1 MATITSLGVG
11 TNGALDSESIVTKL
25 VELEK
30 QPLKTLETKAT
41 YVQKQISA
49 LGQIKSQISALA
61 DAATAMATASAWTAR
76 NGSSSN
82 TSAAAITV
90 TSTAAATSFTLDVD
104 QLAKSQSV
112 ASAPITAGSA
122 VGAGTLVLR
131 LGKWATGPSVF
142 TPASGS
148 ADVSISVTASDTVA
162 SVAAKIN
169 ATNSGVVA
177 TAFNDGTQDRLL
189 LRSKDTGEASGFRL
203 QTTVDADTV
212 TNDDAGLSRLS
223 FDPETGA
230 FGMAGA
236 SAGTIQYGSDAKARI
251 NGLAVTSKSNTLT
264 GNIPGVTINLL
275 ATTTTNYGLPAEV
288 RTPATLT
295 VSEDVTP
302 AVKNVQAF
310 VTAYNALATT
320 LADITKYDDATKTAS
335 LFQGDST
342 VLSMQS
348 VLRSI
353 SGSISAG
360 SSAYQRL
367 ADVGLERQLDG
378 TLSLNTSKLAAAANN
393 GTELQKLFITDN
405 KNAQTNGFALKF
417 KDFAQGALA
426 TGGVA
431 KNKEDALESVLKR
444 NIEEQTRVTNRA
456 TAFETRL
463 RKQYTALD
471 AKMASLTALST
482 YVSQQVTTWNK
493 STG

>member
-1 MATITSLGVG
+1 MATISSLGIG
-11 TNGALDSESIVTKL
+11 SGLDSEAIVTKL
-25 VELEK
+25 VALEK
-30 QPLKTLETKAT
+30 QPLKALETKAT
-41 YVQKQISA
+41 FIQQQISA
-49 LGQIKSQISALA
+49 FGQIKSQFSALA
-61 DAATAMATASAWTAR
+61 DAAAAMSTASAWAAR

-82 TSAAAITV
+82 TNAAAITV

-112 ASAPITAGSA
+112 ASAPITAGST

-131 LGKWATGPSVF
+131 LGKWTTGPADF
-142 TPASGS
+142 TPSASS
-148 ADVSISVTASDTVA
+148 ADVSIDVTASDTVA
-162 SVAAKIN
+162 TIAAKIN

-189 LRSKDTGEASGFRL
+189 LRSKETGEASGFRV

-223 FDPETGA
+223 FDPESGA

-236 SAGTIQYGSDAKARI
+236 SAGAVQYGTDAKARI

-275 ATTTTNYGLPAEV
+275 ATTTTNYGLPGEV
-288 RTPATLT
+288 LAPATMT
-295 VSEDVTP
+295 VSEDVTL
-302 AVKNVQAF
+302 AVKNVQNF
-310 VTAYNALATT
+310 VTAYNALAQT

-342 VLSMQS
+342 IVGMQS
-348 VLRSI
+348 VLRSMA
-353 SGSISAG
+353 SSVSAG
-360 SSAYQRL
+360 SAYQRL
-367 ADVGLERQLDG
+367 ADVGLTRELDG
-378 TLSLNTSKLAAAANN
+378 TLSMNTTKLAAAANN

-417 KDFAQGALA
+417 KELAQGVLA
-426 TGGVA
+426 TGGAA
-431 KNKEDALESVLKR
+431 KNKGEALEGVLKR

-456 TAFETRL
+456 ASFEARL
-463 RKQYTALD
+463 RKQYSALD
-471 AKMASLTALST
+471 AKMASLSALDA
-482 YVSQQVTTWNK
+482 YVSQQVATWNK
-493 STG
+493 STS